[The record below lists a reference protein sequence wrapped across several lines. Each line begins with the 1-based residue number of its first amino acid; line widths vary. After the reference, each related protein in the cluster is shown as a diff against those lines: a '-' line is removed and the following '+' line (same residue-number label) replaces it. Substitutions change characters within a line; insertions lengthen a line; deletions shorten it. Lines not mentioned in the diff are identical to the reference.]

1 MSDLRE
7 LTDAEL
13 DIVGGGLKN
22 PRPQPIGIKLIEEII
37 IDILKFLE
45 PNSGRQQ
52 QARY

>member
-7 LTDAEL
+7 LTL
-13 DIVGGGLKN
+13 NIVGGGLKN
-22 PRPQPIGIKLIEEII
+22 PRPRPIGIKLIEEII